1 MSGRDAE
8 GAPARVHTDRAPA
21 AIGPYSQAIVSGE
34 LVFTSGQIGMLPA
47 TGELV
52 EGGVEAQARQALAN
66 LMAVL
71 VAAGCT
77 RGDVLKTTVFV
88 RRMADFAAVNAIYAE
103 AFGDHRPARST
114 VGVAELPKDA
124 LVELEAVARRS
135 GGGASG
141 GRG

>member
-34 LVFTSGQIGMLPA
+34 LV
-47 TGELV
+47 

-71 VAAGCT
+71 VAAGCS
-77 RGDVLKTTVFV
+77 RDDVLKTTVYV
-88 RRMADFAAVNAIYAE
+88 AHMADFAAVNAVYAE
-103 AFGDHRPARST
+103 AFGEHRPARST
-114 VGVAELPKDA
+114 VGVGELPKGA
-124 LVELEAVARRS
+124 LVELDAVARRP
-135 GGGASG
+135 GGARG
-141 GRG
+141 GAGDRGA